1 MKKACLP
8 LSLFLSFSLALS
20 ANLAIANDDLA
31 KFQDDSR
38 KVVKEL
44 MGQLGG
50 KVQSEMQAGGP
61 AATIK
66 ICKIIAPG
74 IASDISRK
82 TGQRVSRVTLKVR
95 NPLLGSPDAW
105 EQNVLMD
112 FEKRLEKESPA
123 NMEFAEVVTEPQGKY
138 QRYMKAIPVQ
148 EVCLKCHGAPDTLVQ
163 PVKDVLSAEYPNDKA
178 TGYTLGQI
186 RGAISIKKPL

>member
-1 MKKACLP
+1 MKKAWLP
-8 LSLFLSFSLALS
+8 LTITLALS

-31 KFQDDSR
+31 KFQEDSR

-44 MGQLGG
+44 MGQLGS
-50 KVQSEMQAGGP
+50 KVQSEMQANGP
-61 AATIK
+61 VATIK
-66 ICKIIAPG
+66 VCKVIAPAA
-74 IASDISRK
+74 ASDISRK

-105 EQNVLMD
+105 EQNVLAD
-112 FEKRLEKESPA
+112 FDKRLEKENPA

-138 QRYMKAIPVQ
+138 LRYMKAIPTQ
-148 EVCLKCHGAPDTLVQ
+148 DVCLKCHGAPEAIAQ
-163 PVKDVLSAEYPNDKA
+163 PVKDVLSAEYPHDKA

-186 RGAISIKKPL
+186 RGAISVKKPM